1 MNMNPVTGMV
11 LQSGLEPEHLT
22 VATLKIAM
30 STIPSLEQ
38 MPW

>member
-1 MNMNPVTGMV
+1 MNMKPVTGMV
-11 LQSGLEPEHLT
+11 LQSGFEPEHLT

-30 STIPSLEQ
+30 STIPSLER